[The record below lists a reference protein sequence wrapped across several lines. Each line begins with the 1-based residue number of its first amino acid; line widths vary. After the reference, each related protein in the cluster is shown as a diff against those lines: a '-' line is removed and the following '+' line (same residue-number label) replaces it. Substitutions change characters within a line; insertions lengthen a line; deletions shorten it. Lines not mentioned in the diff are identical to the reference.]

1 MSMMKIPETVPDDI
15 IEDLFVPELVRESR
29 SEEASTPSSSPWKDA
44 FRRLRA
50 SKGVVLSAIL
60 ILIMASIAIVG
71 PAMSKYSYD
80 EQNLAHSNLPPKIPG
95 LQWLGFDGKDRQDT
109 DVYQQRN
116 VDTAYWFGTD
126 EFGRDLWT
134 RVWKGMQISL
144 FIALIAA
151 LLDLFIGVLYG
162 GLSAY
167 YGGRVDSAM
176 ERIIEIL
183 MGIPS
188 LIVIV
193 LFAIILE
200 PGILSITLAMIIT
213 GWVGMA
219 RIVRGQILKL
229 KVQEFVLAARTLGVS
244 NSRIIWKHLLP
255 NAMGPIVVNV
265 MFDLPTAIF
274 FEAFLS
280 FIGLGLQA
288 PLASLGVLINDG
300 FKQMRMFPYKLVIPA
315 VMISLILICFNLLAD
330 GLRDALDPKTK
341 K

>member
-1 MSMMKIPETVPDDI
+1 MSRLKLAESVPADI
-15 IEDLFVPELVRESR
+15 GEDLFVPEPADENR
-29 SEEASTPSSSPWKDA
+29 SNEASAPSNSPWRDA

-60 ILIMASIAIVG
+60 LLIITSIAIVG
-71 PAMSKYSYD
+71 PAVSKYAYD
-80 EQNLAHSNLPPKIPG
+80 EQNVAHSNLPPKIPG
-95 LQWLGFDGKDRQDT
+95 LQWLGFDGKDRQGT
-109 DVYQQRN
+109 DVYGQRN
-116 VDTAYWFGTD
+116 IDTAYWFGTD

-134 RVWKGMQISL
+134 RVWKGTQISL

-151 LLDLFIGVLYG
+151 MLDLFIGVLYG

-167 YGGRVDSAM
+167 YGGKVDNAM
-176 ERIIEIL
+176 ERVIEIL

-193 LFAIILE
+193 LFTIILE
-200 PGILSITLAMIIT
+200 PGILSIILAMIIT

-244 NSRIIWKHLLP
+244 NRRIIWKHLMP
-255 NAMGPIVVNV
+255 NAMGPIIVNV

-288 PLASLGVLINDG
+288 PLSSLGVLINDG